1 MKFIQSILIVLLS
14 LFALTSFAEETTTPI
29 SQQALLTLMATPAN
43 KTIVLDVRTAEEFA
57 EGHIV
62 GAINISHEQINANL
76 SKIMGFKDQTVVV
89 HCRSGRRAVSA
100 ENDLRAAGFSDLR
113 HLEGDMN
120 SWQAADLPLT
130 K

>member
-1 MKFIQSILIVLLS
+1 MKFIRSALVILLS
-14 LFALTSFAEETTTPI
+14 VCAFLTFAEQTTTI

-43 KTIVLDVRTAEEFA
+43 KTVVLDVRTAEEFA
-57 EGHIV
+57 EGHIA

-76 SKIMGFKDQTVVV
+76 SKIIGLKDQTVVV
-89 HCRSGRRAVSA
+89 HCRSGRRAISA

-120 SWQAADLPLT
+120 GWQSADLPLV

>member
-1 MKFIQSILIVLLS
+1 MKIIQSTLVILLS
-14 LFALTSFAEETTTPI
+14 FFALCSFAQETTII
-29 SQQALLTLMATPAN
+29 SQQALLTLMAAPAN

-57 EGHIV
+57 EGHIA

-76 SKIMGFKDQTVVV
+76 SQIMAYKDQTVVV
-89 HCRSGRRAVSA
+89 HCRSGRRAMSA

-113 HLEGDMN
+113 HLDGDMN
-120 SWQAADLPLT
+120 GWQSADLPIV

>member
-1 MKFIQSILIVLLS
+1 MKLIKSTVIILLS
-14 LFALTSFAEETTTPI
+14 LCSWFTFAEQTTII
-29 SQQALLTLMATPAN
+29 SQQALLTLMAAPAN
-43 KTIVLDVRTAEEFA
+43 QPIVLDVRTAEEFS
-57 EGHIV
+57 EGHIE

-76 SKIMGFKDQTVVV
+76 SKIMAFKDQTVVV

-113 HLEGDMN
+113 HLEGDIKG
-120 SWQAADLPLT
+120 WQAADLPLV

>member
-1 MKFIQSILIVLLS
+1 MKFIKSALIILLS
-14 LFALTSFAEETTTPI
+14 VCAFLTFAEQTSTI

-43 KTIVLDVRTAEEFA
+43 KTVVLDVRTAEEFA
-57 EGHIV
+57 EGHIA

-76 SKIMGFKDQTVVV
+76 SKIIGLKDQTVVV
-89 HCRSGRRAVSA
+89 HCRSGRRAISA

-120 SWQAADLPLT
+120 GWQSADLPLV

>member
-1 MKFIQSILIVLLS
+1 MKFFTSTLVILLS
-14 LFALTSFAEETTTPI
+14 LFSLFTFAEQTTTI

-43 KTIVLDVRTAEEFA
+43 NTVVLDVRSPEEFA
-57 EGHIV
+57 EGHIK

-76 SKIMGFKDQTVVV
+76 KKIIAFKDQTVVV
-89 HCRSGRRAVSA
+89 HCRSGRRAISA

-113 HLEGDMN
+113 HLEGDMKA
-120 SWQAADLPLT
+120 WQAADLPLV

>member
-1 MKFIQSILIVLLS
+1 MKFIKSALVILLS
-14 LFALTSFAEETTTPI
+14 VCAFLTFAEQTTTI

-43 KTIVLDVRTAEEFA
+43 KTVVLDVRTAEEFA
-57 EGHIV
+57 EGHIA

-76 SKIMGFKDQTVVV
+76 SKIIGLKDQTVVV
-89 HCRSGRRAVSA
+89 HCRSGRRAISA

-120 SWQAADLPLT
+120 GWQSADLPLV

>member
-1 MKFIQSILIVLLS
+1 MKFIQSTLVVLLS
-14 LFALTSFAEETTTPI
+14 LFALTSFAEETTPI

-76 SKIMGFKDQTVVV
+76 SKIMDFKDQTVVV

>member
-1 MKFIQSILIVLLS
+1 MKIIQSTLVILLS
-14 LFALTSFAEETTTPI
+14 FFALCSFAQETTII
-29 SQQALLTLMATPAN
+29 SQQALLTLMAAPAN

-57 EGHIV
+57 EGHIA

-76 SKIMGFKDQTVVV
+76 SKIMAYKDQTVVV
-89 HCRSGRRAVSA
+89 HCRSGRRAMSA

-113 HLEGDMN
+113 HLDGYMN
-120 SWQAADLPLT
+120 GWQSADLPIV

>member
-1 MKFIQSILIVLLS
+1 MKSIKLSLVILLS
-14 LFALTSFAEETTTPI
+14 VISLFTFAQQTASI
-29 SQQALLTLMATPAN
+29 SQQELLALMATPS
-43 KTIVLDVRTAEEFA
+43 KQTVILDVRSAEEFA
-57 EGHIV
+57 EGHIK

-76 SKIMGFKDQTVVV
+76 SKISAFKDQTVIV
-89 HCRSGRRAVSA
+89 HCRSGRRAISA

-120 SWQAADLPLT
+120 GWQAANLPLI

>member
-1 MKFIQSILIVLLS
+1 
-14 LFALTSFAEETTTPI
+14 
-29 SQQALLTLMATPAN
+29 
-43 KTIVLDVRTAEEFA
+43 
-57 EGHIV
+57 
-62 GAINISHEQINANL
+62 
-76 SKIMGFKDQTVVV
+76 MGFKDQTVVV

>member
-1 MKFIQSILIVLLS
+1 MKFFTSTLVILLS
-14 LFALTSFAEETTTPI
+14 LFSLFTFAEQTTTI

-43 KTIVLDVRTAEEFA
+43 NTVVLDVRSPEEFA
-57 EGHIV
+57 EGHIK

-76 SKIMGFKDQTVVV
+76 KKIIGFKDQTVVV
-89 HCRSGRRAVSA
+89 HCRSGRRAISA

-113 HLEGDMN
+113 HLEGDMKA
-120 SWQAADLPLT
+120 WQTADLPLV